1 MRLTSVLFAVVVLSA
16 CTATNKQPDYLAAQV
31 AKHNETAEEGEK
43 IVCRYV
49 AETGTFV
56 KKRVCR
62 TKNQIKA
69 ERAAAARTMQDVMSG
84 GTNSSSG
91 EN

>member
-1 MRLTSVLFAVVVLSA
+1 MKLALLLFALFLVSA
-16 CTATNKQPDYLAAQV
+16 CSSTEKQPDYLAAQV
-31 AKHNETAEEGEK
+31 AKHNETAAEGDK

-62 TKNQIKA
+62 TQDQIKA
-69 ERAAAARTMQDVMSG
+69 DRAAAARTMHNVMSG
-84 GTNSSSG
+84 STNSSAG

>member
-1 MRLTSVLFAVVVLSA
+1 MKSAILALMMLSIIG
-16 CTATNKQPDYLAAQV
+16 CSSTEKKPDYLAAQV
-31 AKHNETAEEGEK
+31 AKHNETAEDGDK

-62 TKNQIKA
+62 TKDQIKE
-69 ERAAAARTMQDVMSG
+69 ERAAAADTMHDIMSG